1 MKKLMAIVLAM
12 FLLLA
17 ACGQNNEHEQGRNK
31 DNDSKEKTTQQDQ
44 KSDDKK
50 VKEKN
55 NKANKTKDSNQA
67 NEQQSNS
74 KNQQANNVNNSNQQ
88 PTTNHAQNGDPYQSE
103 NAVKIARNLYPF
115 DGDEEQ
121 ALATLPNF
129 QNALNSAETEANKF
143 GNNQKVYNDY
153 SIDGSNGKYNYVFS
167 FKDPN
172 VDAYSIVTVN
182 QEGQVAVIDPNYQ
195 Q

>member
-1 MKKLMAIVLAM
+1 MKKLIAIVVAM
-12 FLLLA
+12 LLLLA
-17 ACGQNNEHEQGRNK
+17 ACGQNNQHKQDSDNK
-31 DNDSKEKTTQQDQ
+31 ETATQQNQ
-44 KSDDKK
+44 KSDNKK
-50 VKEKN
+50 TAEKN
-55 NKANKTKDSNQA
+55 DSSNKSNDNNQVNKQQNQ
-67 NEQQSNS
+67 NN
-74 KNQQANNVNNSNQQ
+74 NQQANNDDNSNQQ
-88 PTTNHAQNGDPYQSE
+88 SATNNAQNGDPYQSD
-103 NAVKIARNLYPF
+103 NAVEIARNLYPF

-129 QNALNSAETEANKF
+129 QHALNSAEIEANKF
-143 GNNQKVYNDY
+143 GNSQKVYNDY

>member
-1 MKKLMAIVLAM
+1 MKKLMAIVFAM

-17 ACGQNNEHEQGRNK
+17 ACGQNNEHEQDKHK
-31 DNDSKEKTTQQDQ
+31 DNDKEKTTQQDQ
-44 KSDDKK
+44 KSNDKK
-50 VKEKN
+50 KNENN
-55 NKANKTKDSNQA
+55 NKVSKPKETNQA
-67 NEQQSNS
+67 NKRQGDSNDQQSN
-74 KNQQANNVNNSNQQ
+74 NVENSNQQ
-88 PTTNHAQNGDPYQSE
+88 PATNHAQNGDPYQSE

-115 DGDEEQ
+115 DGDDEQ